1 MVAVIKIGVD
11 LAVLVTPPAKAI
23 EIVVEPL
30 TTEIDKP
37 LEVALS

>member
-11 LAVLVTPPAKAI
+11 LAVLVTLPARAI

-30 TTEIDKP
+30 ITDIDKP
-37 LEVALS
+37 LDVAFS